1 MKRLVLTLVILA
13 GFVLGGVAQNVWKP
27 LNCNT
32 YFLGADADGSLFAM
46 AGYSGLIRSQ
56 DEGETWT
63 QVLDYYMRNF
73 MTISPDGRIFMF
85 PDDYAFVCYSD
96 DHGDTWQQSAPNS
109 TSNYNMIGAYA
120 VNNDTLLLWGERQ
133 LFYTLDAGATWNTAD
148 MSFIGDEY
156 HAIGDVIANEAGDV
170 YVSKWYYSG
179 VDSGIFHSTLS
190 DMQNWELAA
199 FDGAVVLHMEF
210 DPEGNVLA
218 GSSWGGIVGFQHEP
232 GFYLLNGD
240 KFVVA
245 DNGIVYS
252 LHNVSYDYN
261 LYMVLSYSGDHGETF
276 YDYGEALSIQQNA
289 PGGEG
294 DGYLWK
300 GRDGHLYFYGHG
312 AYKKSVF
319 NTNDIHYIEGEVV
332 VSPSAFAF
340 GNWYYTSGQAIK
352 VDEEH
357 IYPVTVDGF
366 RPDPTDL
373 SRLIVRYDTVPV
385 GATIGAFGT
394 ITEMHDNAGHSENVL
409 DIQQTT
415 AHYYDAITAMLS
427 TSVEDDMV
435 VITLCKAPYTTY
447 YLTIDGEKQTWPLVF
462 NGVTYEDYNLR
473 TVIGHC
479 GIMLDQYA
487 NQFNGMELVDIQP
500 FRDYT
505 FQLDSGTLTTDYWN
519 PLCFTYPCEDEHF
532 LTFIGPGDFIIPY
545 YPTHNGRL
553 YKETY
558 INNDIFREGTHVDL
572 KGIEHIR
579 YDITGEEVYAVELVE
594 MGSRD
599 ETTLTGTVE
608 MAPMPYTSYIPV
620 PGLAL
625 AFISNGKTYYLD
637 NQHEYYDNYFI
648 VGNDTIYE
656 GQEITASF
664 TSKMLIDNGLNF
676 YYRINITD
684 AEVLNPILPPGAE
697 WYYEIQNENGSITY
711 QYLYQAGD
719 TIVQDEPTH
728 ILVKI
733 NTLYDKDLHQDVT
746 HEYVYE
752 RNGKV
757 YWWNKTLE
765 EFTVLYDFGAEVGD
779 SWNIFVGTEILTMHV
794 DGVDFIE
801 YGDRYYPMLHVSDPD
816 DIFSGDIVCGIG
828 HLTSFFPER
837 LMDNGDGIRVE
848 GLRCYWV
855 EDELVFKPG
864 DEDCD
869 AIYSEVHGVEE
880 DGPSTGSG
888 TFTVYPNPTNGVLFV
903 ETRLIASLPDQTYR
917 ITNLMGQTVLSGNIN
932 ADNQQI
938 DVSSLPKGM
947 YFITVADE
955 TRKFVVNK

>member
-1 MKRLVLTLVILA
+1 MN
-13 GFVLGGVAQNVWKP
+13 GE
-27 LNCNT
+27 
-32 YFLGADADGSLFAM
+32 FLGVSADGSIFSNW
-46 AGYSGLIRSQ
+46 GYSGLHRSQ
-56 DEGETWT
+56 DEGATWELNYDLSY
-63 QVLDYYMRNF
+63 VNSKHFIINDN
-73 MTISPDGRIFMF
+73 DRIFIF
-85 PDDYAFVCYSD
+85 NQNNYRLYYSD
-96 DHGDTWQQSAPNS
+96 DNGDTWQKQASGIS
-109 TSNYNMIGAYA
+109 TNWVEGMYSLSNDTIVM
-120 VNNDTLLLWGERQ
+120 VNNEKFFW
-133 LFYTLDAGATWNTAD
+133 TLDGGESWNETNISFLQDMVFTSILADHEGNVYISITNAVPIYELGIYTANFNDIENWNWLLAGA
-148 MSFIGDEY
+148 MIY
-156 HAIGDVIANEAGDV
+156 
-170 YVSKWYYSG
+170 
-179 VDSGIFHSTLS
+179 
-190 DMQNWELAA
+190 
-199 FDGAVVLHMEF
+199 HMEL
-210 DPEGNVLA
+210 DPEGNVVA
-218 GSSWGGIVGFQHEP
+218 GGYGHYQQQQGL
-232 GFYLLNGD
+232 YLVPD
-240 KFVVA
+240 RRFTVA
-245 DNGIVYS
+245 DNGIVYD
-252 LHNVSYDYN
+252 LHNVGDDNYDYT
-261 LYMVLSYSGDHGETF
+261 VLRYSADHGETF
-276 YDYGEALSIQQNA
+276 YEYGEALPLYSPA
-289 PGGEG
+289 PGGLG
-294 DGYLWK
+294 DGSIYK
-300 GRDGHLYFYGHG
+300 GRDGHLYFGGHG
-312 AYKKSVF
+312 VRMKSVF

-447 YLTIDGEKQTWPLVF
+447 YLTIDREKQTWPLVF

-479 GIMLDQYA
+479 SVMLDQYA

-532 LTFIGPGDFIIPY
+532 MTFIGPGDFIIPY

-579 YDITGEEVYAVELVE
+579 YDITGEEVHAVELVE
-594 MGSRD
+594 MG

-625 AFISNGKTYYLD
+625 AFVSNGKTYYLD
-637 NQHEYYDNYFI
+637 NQYEDNYFI

-656 GQEITASF
+656 GQEITATF

-697 WYYEIQNENGSITY
+697 WYYEIQNDNGSITY

-752 RNGKV
+752 RDGKV

-765 EFTVLYDFGAEVGD
+765 EFTVLYDFSAEEGD
-779 SWNIFVGTEILTMHV
+779 TWVTKVGTETLIMYVNSVETV
-794 DGVDFIE
+794 E
-801 YGDRYYPMLHVSDPD
+801 YEGKTYRMLHVSDAD
-816 DIFSGDIVCGIG
+816 DYFSGDIVCGIG

-837 LMDNGDGIRVE
+837 LMNNGDGLRVE

-888 TFTVYPNPTNGVLFV
+888 TFTVYPNPTNGILTIHHSSFIIQNS
-903 ETRLIASLPDQTYR
+903 EFR
-917 ITNLMGQTVLSGNIN
+917 ITNLMGQTLMTGQIT
-932 ADNQQI
+932 AETQQI
-938 DVSSLPKGM
+938 NVSSLPQGM
-947 YFITVADE
+947 YFISVGDV
-955 TRKFVVNK
+955 TRKFVVR

>member
-1 MKRLVLTLVILA
+1 MRRLVLTLAILA
-13 GFVLGGVAQNVWKP
+13 GFALGGVAQNVWKP
-27 LNCNT
+27 LNCSNYYLAVDT
-32 YFLGADADGSLFAM
+32 DGNLFAFDEYNHLM
-46 AGYSGLIRSQ
+46 RSQ

-63 QVLDYYMRNF
+63 QVLDVSMRGF
-73 MTISPDGRIFMF
+73 MGISPEGRIFAF
-85 PDDYAFVCYSD
+85 PTNNTACYSD
-96 DHGDTWQQSAPNS
+96 DHGDTWQQTSAHPS
-109 TSNYNMIGAYA
+109 AYYMKAYA
-120 VNNDTLLLWGERQ
+120 VNADTLLLWGYDQ
-133 LFYTLDAGATWNTAD
+133 LCYTLDAGTTWNTAD
-148 MSFIGDEY
+148 MSFLNDEY

-232 GFYLLNGD
+232 GFYLLYGD

-252 LHNVSYDYN
+252 LHNVSNDYN

-300 GRDGHLYFYGHG
+300 GRDGHLYFEGHG

-332 VSPSAFAF
+332 ATENPYVGTTPVFTQWMAIRTAE
-340 GNWYYTSGQAIK
+340 NHDYY
-352 VDEEH
+352 
-357 IYPVTVDGF
+357 VTVDGF
-366 RPDPTDL
+366 RQNPWEEE
-373 SRLIVRYDTVPV
+373 RLVVRYDTIPV
-385 GATIGAFGT
+385 GTVIGAFGT
-394 ITEMHDNAGHSENVL
+394 IKQMSEDEVNYFDVI
-409 DIQQTT
+409 DIQQTS
-415 AHYYDAITAMLS
+415 AHYYDAFTAMLDP
-427 TSVEDDMV
+427 TNDKVLFQ
-435 VITLCKAPYTTY
+435 TPKPPYQTY
-447 YLTIDGEKQTWPLVF
+447 YITIDGEQQNWPLVF
-462 NGVTYEDYNLR
+462 NGVTYDDSDLQ
-473 TVIGHC
+473 TFIGHC
-479 GIMLDQYA
+479 GIQTDSYG
-487 NQFNGMELVDIQP
+487 NQFLGMELKDIQS
-500 FRDYT
+500 FIDCNIIYNGT
-505 FQLDSGTLTTDYWN
+505 ITTNFQEPICLTL
-519 PLCFTYPCEDEHF
+519 PCEDEHV
-532 LTFIGPGDFIIPY
+532 LTVIGPPDWVNPNTPY
-545 YPTHNGRL
+545 YPTHNGFL
-553 YKETY
+553 YRDTY
-558 INNDIFREGTHVDL
+558 INNDIFRENMQVVV
-572 KGIEHIR
+572 KGIQHDRFDIR
-579 YDITGEEVYAVELVE
+579 GWNAITYELVE
-594 MGSRD
+594 ID
-599 ETTLTGTVE
+599 TDEETTLTGTVE

-625 AFISNGKTYYLD
+625 AFVSNGKTYYLD
-637 NQHEYYDNYFI
+637 NQYEDNYFI

-656 GQEITASF
+656 GQEITATF

-676 YYRINITD
+676 YYRININE
-684 AEVLNPILPPGAE
+684 AEVLNPLLPPGAE
-697 WYYEIQNENGSITY
+697 WYYEIENENGSITY

-752 RNGKV
+752 RDGKV

-765 EFTVLYDFGAEVGD
+765 EFTVLYDFGAHEGD
-779 SWNIFVGTEILTMHV
+779 SWTIKVGTESLIMHV
-794 DGVDFIE
+794 DAVEEIE
-801 YGDRYYPMLHVSDPD
+801 YEGKTYRMLRVSDPED
-816 DIFSGDIVCGIG
+816 LFSGDIVCGIG

-848 GLRCYWV
+848 GMRCYWV
-855 EDELVFKPG
+855 ENELVFKYG

-869 AIYSEVHGVEE
+869 AIYSEVHGLDEE
-880 DGPSTGSG
+880 GPSTLSTGL
-888 TFTVYPNPTNGVLFV
+888 VIYPNPTDGTLFV
-903 ETRLIASLPDQTYR
+903 QTLRATSLLDQTYR
-917 ITNLMGQTVLSGNIN
+917 IINLIGQIVLSGNIT
-932 ADNQQI
+932 AEIQQI
-938 DVSSLPKGM
+938 DVSSLPQGM
-947 YFITVADE
+947 YFITFAGE
-955 TRKFVVNK
+955 TRKFVVR